1 MVLSV
6 ILISQ
11 HFPFS
16 SLLKPTRDTQ
26 NAFDLFDLFGLH
38 PKSSSGSDYLST
50 TTQSNAFDTQ
60 PLLTP
65 SYRLIG

>member
-16 SLLKPTRDTQ
+16 SLLKPTHDTQ
-26 NAFDLFDLFGLH
+26 NAFACFGFFGLV
-38 PKSSSGSDYLST
+38 KFT
-50 TTQSNAFDTQ
+50 
-60 PLLTP
+60 
-65 SYRLIG
+65 